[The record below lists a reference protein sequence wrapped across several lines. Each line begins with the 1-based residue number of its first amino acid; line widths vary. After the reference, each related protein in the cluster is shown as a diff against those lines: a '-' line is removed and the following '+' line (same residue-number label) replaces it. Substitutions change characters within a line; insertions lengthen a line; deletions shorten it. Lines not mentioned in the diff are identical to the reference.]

1 MVRRG
6 VHRNNSKGTRLA
18 RALTLGALI
27 ALSLG
32 SKVALGQDVSLPQ
45 IPATLP
51 PAVLDRL
58 TVVRAHLLDRLQVHN
73 LKVDTFNSRC
83 GQVQPGTALFS
94 ECTQDDQAL
103 SAEDATLIA
112 DKKGFAAQLSAAVA
126 DANPTAG
133 AAGQLHESERLIINR
148 EIEGIQNA
156 LRQLNKS
163 MDLDAS
169 QREEWEQESA
179 HAEEDAWFLAGS
191 ATLDLIGVHA
201 EEKVKAADKDLKD
214 ELKRVQSSIDEVREA
229 YGGADYARNVVEG
242 RDSKTELALEAVW
255 KAGEKLKLIGP
266 EFSLAKTYADASYL
280 IAVQAA
286 STKRLGALNANSE
299 EYLAAVKVLKAR
311 METLVKAQKAL
322 Q

>member
-1 MVRRG
+1 
-6 VHRNNSKGTRLA
+6 
-18 RALTLGALI
+18 
-27 ALSLG
+27 
-32 SKVALGQDVSLPQ
+32 LGQDVSLPQ

-201 EEKVKAADKDLKD
+201 EEKVKAADKELTHSLDLLSGTVDPDRREQLHAAFSVLKDRKD
-214 ELKRVQSSIDEVREA
+214 ELKRVQASIDEVRDA
-229 YGGADYARNVVEG
+229 YGGADYARSVDEG

-255 KAGEKLKLIGP
+255 KAGEKMEIIGP
-266 EFSLAKTYADASYL
+266 EFSLAKTYVDASYL

-299 EYLAAVKVLKAR
+299 AYLAAVKVLKAR

>member
-1 MVRRG
+1 VVRRG